1 MRRVHMVGLILAAF
15 AILALP
21 VRSSAQI
28 GVGIAVHIGPPALP
42 VYAQPICPAPGYLWT
57 PGYWAYGPD
66 GYYWVPG
73 TWVEPPEVG
82 LLWTPGYWGWGTGGY
97 FWHTGYWGPHVG
109 FYGGINYGF
118 GYGGVGFFGGRWD
131 HGVFAYNTAV
141 MHVNTEVIHNTYVD
155 RSVIRNE
162 TASRVSFNGG
172 RGGITARP
180 THGELQAEHEH
191 HVGATSVQTAHRHA
205 ASENPALRDS
215 VNHGRPAVAATA
227 RPGEFSGHGVVA
239 AGASRNRPTSRG
251 NEHANVAAES
261 HRGNRPTSA
270 GNEHRSTT
278 AQSSRNDRPPAHN
291 ASSESSRNDRPTA
304 RNASSVSRT
313 PREKE
318 TARSAPKSQ
327 PHTQSKPQHESK
339 PKAEAQPHSQAKPH
353 SEAKPHPEAKP
364 HSEDKPHKA

>member
-1 MRRVHMVGLILAAF
+1 MRRVHMFGLILAAF
-15 AILALP
+15 AILAMP
-21 VRSSAQI
+21 ARSSAQI

-57 PGYWAYGPD
+57 PGYWAYGTD

-82 LLWTPGYWGWGTGGY
+82 VLWTPGYWGWGTGGY
-97 FWHTGYWGPHVG
+97 FWHAGYWGPHVG

-118 GYGGVGFFGGRWD
+118 GYGGVGFFGGRWN

-162 TASRVSFNGG
+162 RSSHVSFNGG
-172 RGGITARP
+172 RGGINARP

-191 HVGATSVQTAHRHA
+191 HLAATSTQTAHRNA
-205 ASENPALRDS
+205 ASANPALRDS

-227 RPGEFSGHGVVA
+227 RPGEFSGHGTVA
-239 AGASRNRPTSRG
+239 ASGSHNRPPSSG
-251 NEHANVAAES
+251 NEYRNAAAKSNRSDRPPSTGNV
-261 HRGNRPTSA
+261 
-270 GNEHRSTT
+270 HRSTT
-278 AQSSRNDRPPAHN
+278 AESSRTDRPPAHK
-291 ASSESSRNDRPTA
+291 ASSE
-304 RNASSVSRT
+304 SRT

-318 TARSAPKSQ
+318 TAHSAPKSQ

-339 PKAEAQPHSQAKPH
+339 PKAEAQPHS
-353 SEAKPHPEAKP
+353 EAKP